1 MTYDPST
8 LSRLTCRH
16 GAERTARIVLGR
28 DAETEAD
35 LIAWRL
41 IGGAVYMSRSLELAR
56 RLVANGESRKDAAEV
71 AGISQLSLGKS
82 ISRMPL

>member
-8 LSRLTCRH
+8 LSRLTWRH
-16 GAERTARIVLGR
+16 GAERTARIMLGR

-35 LIAWRL
+35 LIAWRQ

-56 RLVANGESRKDAAEV
+56 RLVANGENRKDAAEA
-71 AGISQLSLGKS
+71 AGISRMSLAKS
-82 ISRMPL
+82 IDRRPL